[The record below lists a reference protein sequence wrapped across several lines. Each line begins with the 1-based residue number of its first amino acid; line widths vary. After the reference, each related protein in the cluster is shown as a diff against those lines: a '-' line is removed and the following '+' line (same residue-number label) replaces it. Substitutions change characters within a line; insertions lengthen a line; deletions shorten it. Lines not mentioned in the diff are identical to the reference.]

1 MNKFEVMHAYVIDY
15 LKSIK
20 GLTTRKRYV
29 GKEVNSYF
37 MQYRDGIA
45 GDVLDYL
52 ISTIPGVNN
61 FKPEL
66 DLFINLPQPLKIKL
80 METVGKVAYDKNTN
94 RFINYIHNELQK
106 HYIKHDIKNWNQI
119 SKNSGMMK
127 LKAWH

>member
-1 MNKFEVMHAYVIDY
+1 
-15 LKSIK
+15 
-20 GLTTRKRYV
+20 
-29 GKEVNSYF
+29 

-66 DLFINLPQPLKIKL
+66 DMFINLPQPLKIKL
-80 METVGKVAYDKNTN
+80 METVGKVAYDKNTCFLTKSIMN
-94 RFINYIHNELQK
+94 CRNIFLNMTL
-106 HYIKHDIKNWNQI
+106 KNWNQT

-127 LKAWH
+127 LKA